1 MRDGPNL
8 PALVGSR
15 ICHDLIS
22 PIGAIGNGLEL
33 LSLSGVGRSPEME
46 LITESVE
53 NASAR
58 IRFFRVAF
66 GAAGSGQRI
75 GAAEVRGI
83 LRALGRGGRLSFDWQ
98 VEEDALRDE
107 VQCVFLA
114 IQCLE
119 SALPA
124 GGTVTISRTG
134 PDWQVRAEA
143 ATVRMEA
150 ELWSALD
157 GGGPQPGLSSAHV
170 QFLLLPAALTSLRR
184 RATIETDEAG
194 LILRF

>member
-33 LSLSGVGRSPEME
+33 LSLSGLGHSAEME

-66 GAAGSGQRI
+66 GAAGSGQRLA
-75 GAAEVRGI
+75 GAEVRGI
-83 LRALGRGGRLSFDWQ
+83 LRAIARGGRLRFDWR

-124 GGTVTISRTG
+124 GGTVIVTRDG
-134 PDWQVRAEA
+134 ADWQVQAEA

-150 ELWSALD
+150 GLWSALD
-157 GGGPQPGLSSAHV
+157 GGRAQPGLSSAHV
-170 QFLLLPAALTSLRR
+170 QFLLLPAMLASLGR
-184 RATIETDEAG
+184 RAAVETDEAG